1 MPSQGMSTED
11 QDEAQN
17 FNHLG
22 DNTRRDFYRSQLQ
35 AYTQYLSGGMFWN
48 GKHDGD
54 AIVGDDGPVQKYYW
68 SWELLASEGIVPRP
82 GNKLESLCCTK
93 EE

>member
-1 MPSQGMSTED
+1 MTDSAS
-11 QDEAQN
+11 QN

-54 AIVGDDGPVQKYYW
+54 AIVGDDGSAQKYYW
-68 SWELLASEGIVPRP
+68 SWEILASEGIVPRP
-82 GNKLESLCCTK
+82 GDKLEALC
-93 EE
+93 